1 MTSNVTWIR
10 PRGNAIPKSDISKRI
25 GRAKA
30 EQIARAI
37 ALLAQL
43 PDGNALVPI
52 LGDGTERS
60 NLAALSSWVQRT
72 YPAVATLSPTD
83 QVTALATRLHTHF
96 EEWRG
101 QSFG

>member
-10 PRGNAIPKSDISKRI
+10 PRGNAIPKSDISERI

-30 EQIARAI
+30 EQIARAV

-52 LGDGTERS
+52 LGDGMERS
-60 NLAALSSWVQRT
+60 NLAALSSWVQRL
-72 YPAVATLSPTD
+72 YPAVATLAPAD
-83 QVTALATRLHTHF
+83 QVIALTARLRTHL